1 MIIVLTGIDGSGKS
15 TAAHA
20 LVNSVAALGGKAVL
34 LNNHAGR
41 RTMSVLSA
49 KTGIRLPKRLAE
61 ALETTFRV
69 WNVLVSHLRA
79 SRFEGL
85 VVMDRHLYCQLALR
99 TTKGLPRGRFLPW
112 LLKALPAPD
121 AVVHFDIDPGE
132 AHRRIMARGTDDETL
147 EDLIAFR
154 DAYQQLPEYQDFVK
168 VDATL
173 PPAELARQLDGIV
186 ARVQAHR
193 TESTQKGAVTKRN

>member
-15 TAAHA
+15 TAARA
-20 LVNSVAALGGKAVL
+20 LVTSDAAHGGKAVL

-132 AHRRIMARGTDDETL
+132 AHRRIVARGTDDETL
-147 EDLIAFR
+147 EDLTAFR
-154 DAYQQLPEYQDFVK
+154 DAYCQLPEYKDFTK
-168 VDATL
+168 VDASL
-173 PPAELARQLDGIV
+173 PPSELARQLEQLIV
-186 ARVQAHR
+186 
-193 TESTQKGAVTKRN
+193 KGQQLPAPPVGA